1 MRSQYQ
7 MYTTSAV
14 ISEDQKEVV
23 SKKSMNQFLKKINNK
38 VTDVDL

>member
-1 MRSQYQ
+1 

-23 SKKSMNQFLKKINNK
+23 LKKSMNPFLKKINDK
-38 VTDVDL
+38 VNDVDL

>member
-1 MRSQYQ
+1 

-23 SKKSMNQFLKKINNK
+23 LRKSMNPVLKKINDK
-38 VTDVDL
+38 VNDVDL